1 MSSKISVALTIG
13 KGIDESQ
20 RRIWSLS
27 MPPCVSGVIQKT
39 GEQNKDMSK
48 ARQGCD
54 LKDTTAVV
62 QFLKARNLFEYV
74 GFLRNIASGVHA
86 HESVND
92 DSSKA
97 HEVTRPSRPTMRP
110 WAY

>member
-1 MSSKISVALTIG
+1 MQ
-13 KGIDESQ
+13 E
-20 RRIWSLS
+20 LS
-27 MPPCVSGVIQKT
+27 RVIQKT

-48 ARQGCD
+48 ARQSCD

-62 QFLKARNLFEYV
+62 QFLKTRNFFDYDGILC
-74 GFLRNIASGVHA
+74 NIASGAHA

-97 HEVTRPSRPTMRP
+97 LEEKILSVGRLQ
-110 WAY
+110 

>member
-1 MSSKISVALTIG
+1 MQ
-13 KGIDESQ
+13 E
-20 RRIWSLS
+20 LS
-27 MPPCVSGVIQKT
+27 RVIQKT

-74 GFLRNIASGVHA
+74 GILRNIGNGVHV
-86 HESVND
+86 HESVSID
-92 DSSKA
+92 
-97 HEVTRPSRPTMRP
+97 
-110 WAY
+110 